1 MVIPKEVGRQTGL
14 SQSETQVRKHFS
26 KEGFG
31 LRNRY
36 FSDIQAISTLKTSPL
51 AFLTALY

>member
-1 MVIPKEVGRQTGL
+1 MIPKEVGRQTSP

-36 FSDIQAISTLKTSPL
+36 FLDIQATSTLKTSPL
-51 AFLTALY
+51 AFLFALY